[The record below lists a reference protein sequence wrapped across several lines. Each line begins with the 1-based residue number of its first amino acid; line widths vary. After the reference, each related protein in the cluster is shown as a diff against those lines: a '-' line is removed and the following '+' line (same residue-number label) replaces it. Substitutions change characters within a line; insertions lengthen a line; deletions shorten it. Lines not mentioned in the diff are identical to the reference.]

1 MFMYLLLSGIRVTP
15 IMFLLLTVNQ
25 ASRAWNVKAQKGQRR
40 RRSKEDRCQLS
51 RIYSQLRIQLVTLK
65 PPQWASAMRL
75 VHLSFSAIDN
85 YHAMARKGSCTAL
98 RTHTNGLRNC
108 QRSVNVVHVGVN

>member
-65 PPQWASAMRL
+65 PPQLLQCGWFIYPFP
-75 VHLSFSAIDN
+75 LSITITQWLEKDPV
-85 YHAMARKGSCTAL
+85 
-98 RTHTNGLRNC
+98 
-108 QRSVNVVHVGVN
+108 QP